1 MTESPSHTP
10 GSRTSDT
17 PRVPARAPNPEITI
31 RPVESRADMDACVE
45 LQRRTWGEAFS
56 EVVPVSMLQI
66 TAKMGGVAVGAFD
79 REGGLVGLVYGISG
93 FRHGRPAHWSHMLAV
108 RPEARNLGVGRRLK
122 MRQKEMLLALGVE
135 TMYWTFDPLVS
146 RNAHLNLNRL
156 GARVAEYVPDMY
168 GASNSELHQL
178 GTDRFVVEWTLRDED
193 GQRSASPDSQSPTH
207 RRLAAADP
215 TVGSAVH
222 APASVPPPP
231 DAVEVPIPADIEAVE
246 RRSVE
251 EAQGWRASTRQA
263 FVRLLSSGH
272 EVVGFVPGA
281 EQSKYI
287 VAPSQPTAQCA
298 TSLRQEQPSR

>member
-1 MTESPSHTP
+1 MTEYSSTIP
-10 GSRTSDT
+10 
-17 PRVPARAPNPEITI
+17 PARAPAPEITI

-79 REGGLVGLVYGISG
+79 GEGGLVGLVYGISG

-168 GASNSELHQL
+168 GPSNSELHQL
-178 GTDRFVVEWTLRDED
+178 GTDRFVVEWTLRDKD
-193 GQRSASPDSQSPTH
+193 GQRPASTDSQSPMH
-207 RRLAAADP
+207 HPLA
-215 TVGSAVH
+215 SAVH
-222 APASVPPPP
+222 APAPAPPPP

-251 EAQGWRASTRQA
+251 EARGWRASTRRA

-272 EVVGFVPGA
+272 EVVGFVPGT

-287 VAPSQPTAQCA
+287 VAPSPPTAQCA
-298 TSLRQEQPSR
+298 TSPRQEQPSR

>member
-1 MTESPSHTP
+1 MTESSSTIP
-10 GSRTSDT
+10 
-17 PRVPARAPNPEITI
+17 PARTPTPAPEITI

-56 EVVPVSMLQI
+56 EVVPASMLQI

-79 REGGLVGLVYGISG
+79 GEGGLVGLVYGISG

-178 GTDRFVVEWTLRDED
+178 GTDRFVVEWMLRDEA
-193 GQRSASPDSQSPTH
+193 GQRSA
-207 RRLAAADP
+207 
-215 TVGSAVH
+215 GH
-222 APASVPPPP
+222 APVPAPPP

-246 RRSVE
+246 RGSVE
-251 EAQGWRASTRQA
+251 EARGWRASTRRA

-287 VAPSQPTAQCA
+287 VAPSPPTTQCA
-298 TSLRQEQPSR
+298 SSPRQEQSSR

>member
-1 MTESPSHTP
+1 MTESSSTIP
-10 GSRTSDT
+10 
-17 PRVPARAPNPEITI
+17 PARAPTPAPEITI

-79 REGGLVGLVYGISG
+79 GEGGLVGLVYGISG

-108 RPEARNLGVGRRLK
+108 RPDARNLGVGRRLK
-122 MRQKEMLLALGVE
+122 MRQKDILLALGVE

-178 GTDRFVVEWTLRDED
+178 GTDRFVVEWMLRDEA
-193 GQRSASPDSQSPTH
+193 GQRSA
-207 RRLAAADP
+207 
-215 TVGSAVH
+215 GH
-222 APASVPPPP
+222 APVPAPPP

-246 RRSVE
+246 RGSVE
-251 EAQGWRASTRQA
+251 EARGWRASTRRA

-287 VAPSQPTAQCA
+287 VAPSPPTAQCA
-298 TSLRQEQPSR
+298 SSPRQEQSSR

>member
-1 MTESPSHTP
+1 MIESPLHTP
-10 GSRTSDT
+10 GSRTSGT
-17 PRVPARAPNPEITI
+17 PPMSARPPAPEITI

-56 EVVPVSMLQI
+56 EVVPASMLQI
-66 TAKMGGVAVGAFD
+66 TAKMGGVAVGAFNG
-79 REGGLVGLVYGISG
+79 EGGLVGLVYGISG

-122 MRQKEMLLALGVE
+122 MRQKEMLLALGVK

-178 GTDRFVVEWTLRDED
+178 GTDRFVVEWTLREEA
-193 GQRSASPDSQSPTH
+193 G
-207 RRLAAADP
+207 
-215 TVGSAVH
+215 H
-222 APASVPPPP
+222 APVPTPPP
-231 DAVEVPIPADIEAVE
+231 DAVEVPIPADIEVVE
-246 RRSVE
+246 RGSVE
-251 EAQGWRASTRQA
+251 EARGWRASTRRA

-287 VAPSQPTAQCA
+287 VAPSPTAVQCA
-298 TSLRQEQPSR
+298 SSPMQEQSSR

>member
-1 MTESPSHTP
+1 MTELPSRRP
-10 GSRTSDT
+10 ESRASDT
-17 PRVPARAPNPEITI
+17 RLMSPRAGPAPEITI

-45 LQRRTWGEAFS
+45 LQRQTWGEAFS
-56 EVVPVSMLQI
+56 EVVPASMLQI
-66 TAKMGGVAVGAFD
+66 TGKMGGVAVGAFD
-79 REGGLVGLVYGISG
+79 GEGGLVGLVYGISG

-122 MRQKEMLLALGVE
+122 VRQKEMLLALGIE

-156 GARVAEYVPDMY
+156 GARVTEYVPDMY

-178 GTDRFVVEWTLRDED
+178 GTDRFVVEWTLRDEGD
-193 GQRSASPDSQSPTH
+193 PRSDS
-207 RRLAAADP
+207 
-215 TVGSAVH
+215 
-222 APASVPPPP
+222 PP

-246 RRSVE
+246 RESVE
-251 EAQGWRASTRQA
+251 EARGWRASTRRA
-263 FVRLLSSGH
+263 FVRLLSSGY

-287 VAPSQPTAQCA
+287 VARIPAA
-298 TSLRQEQPSR
+298 A

>member
-1 MTESPSHTP
+1 
-10 GSRTSDT
+10 
-17 PRVPARAPNPEITI
+17 
-31 RPVESRADMDACVE
+31 MDACVE

-122 MRQKEMLLALGVE
+122 MRQKEMLLAMGVE

-178 GTDRFVVEWTLRDED
+178 GTDRFVVEWTLREED
-193 GQRSASPDSQSPTH
+193 GQRSASPDSQSPT
-207 RRLAAADP
+207 RRPRDAAPD
-215 TVGSAVH
+215 SAVH
-222 APASVPPPP
+222 APASAPPPP

-251 EAQGWRASTRQA
+251 EAQGWRASTRRA

-287 VAPSQPTAQCA
+287 VAPSPPTVQCA
-298 TSLRQEQPSR
+298 TSPRQEQSSR